1 MGGRCSQISILSPK
15 QNRRQLNFW
24 LPAPTIHVM
33 ADTHWQRLRLGILI
47 LRCQSGDVAAFGR
60 LAELYDAPAR
70 YFIRRL
76 LGTSQEVDDVV
87 QELWLA
93 VARELPRLRD
103 PASFP
108 SWFYRIARNKVIDRV
123 RKNRNS
129 LEACS
134 EDLEELAACVAEE
147 ESFSPEDAAAIHAGL
162 DRLSLPHREVLVL
175 RFLEDM
181 PYEEIAQ
188 VLGCRVGTVRS
199 RLFHAKKSLRRV
211 MEPEQ

>member
-1 MGGRCSQISILSPK
+1 M
-15 QNRRQLNFW
+15 
-24 LPAPTIHVM
+24 T
-33 ADTHWQRLRLGILI
+33 DTHWQRLRLGILI

-76 LGTSQEVDDVV
+76 LGTGQEVDDVV

-93 VARELPRLRD
+93 VARELPRLRET
-103 PASFP
+103 ASFP

-123 RKNRNS
+123 RRNRNS
-129 LEACS
+129 MEACS
-134 EDLEELAACVAEE
+134 EDLEELTSRSAEE

-162 DRLSLPHREVLVL
+162 DRLTLPHREVLVL

-181 PYEEIAQ
+181 SYEEIAQ

-199 RLFHAKKSLRRV
+199 RLFYAKRSLRHV